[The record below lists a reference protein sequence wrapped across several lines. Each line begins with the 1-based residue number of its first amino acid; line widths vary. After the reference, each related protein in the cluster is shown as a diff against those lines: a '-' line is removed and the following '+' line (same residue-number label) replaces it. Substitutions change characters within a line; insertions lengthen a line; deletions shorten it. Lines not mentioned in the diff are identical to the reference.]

1 MTDRLAEV
9 SAQLHAVRQVA
20 AVVNA
25 MRGMAGARAQQA
37 RALAPAA
44 RAYAEVASRA
54 TAQALQLEAGAGAA
68 ARPDDRAAAAMLIVF
83 GAEQGFAGGFS
94 DRVLAFAT
102 GLPDAAAWLMVGART
117 AALAAER
124 GCRIM
129 WRTGLPA
136 RAAALPATAAA
147 IAEALYEAI
156 AREGAQRVDMV
167 VPTWS
172 AGGATRVE
180 RRALLPLDA
189 AALRGAALANQP
201 PLTTLPPAV
210 LLTRLTEEYV
220 YARICEAAV
229 EAYVAENEARVTAM
243 AAAHAR
249 IETQL
254 AALQLLEHRV
264 RQEAIT
270 AEVIELA
277 GRASAGR
284 RPA

>member
-1 MTDRLAEV
+1 MTERLAEV

-25 MRGMAGARAQQA
+25 MRGMAGSRAQQA

-44 RAYAEVASRA
+44 RAYAEVASLA
-54 TAQALQLEAGAGAA
+54 TAQALRLEGEAA
-68 ARPDDRAAAAMLIVF
+68 AEKGPEDRGSSPMLIVF

-94 DRVLAFAT
+94 DRVIEAAA
-102 GLPDAAAWLMVGART
+102 GLPKAAWLMVGART
-117 AALAAER
+117 AVLAAER
-124 GCRIM
+124 GREIM

-136 RAAALPATAAA
+136 RAAALPASAAA
-147 IAEALYEAI
+147 IAEALYDAI
-156 AREGAQRVDMV
+156 VRQGAARVDMV
-167 VPTWS
+167 VPVWT
-172 AGGATRVE
+172 GGAGTRIE
-180 RRALLPLDA
+180 IRALLPLDT
-189 AALRGAALANQP
+189 AALAGAPVASQP
-201 PLTTLPPAV
+201 PLTTLSRDV
-210 LLTRLTEEYV
+210 LLGRLTEEYV

-243 AAAHAR
+243 AAAHGK

-254 AALQLLEHRV
+254 AALQRLEHRV

-277 GRASAGR
+277 ARASEGR